1 MKQFLAML
9 ALAGFIA
16 GCHTAHEENMG
27 STGSDSTTIS
37 GSETNSSTINTNGT
51 SNGTSAEPSNGNSQS
66 GSEPNGSR

>member
-16 GCHTAHEENMG
+16 GCHTAQDENMG

-37 GSETNSSTINTNGT
+37 GSETNSGTIDTNGT
-51 SNGTSAEPSNGNSQS
+51 NSSVIQPSNGNSQS